1 MALAGFPGNAMQ
13 GVAFAPAPEAVKFI
27 AVIRR
32 VALLHWLLT
41 IALRQGWRMGG
52 RCRPHHTART
62 GLKPG
67 PGPKKAQRMSG
78 FQTQPAGFV
87 PAARLWGQCDSKPGA
102 GVCGNVAR
110 RAGAGG

>member
-41 IALRQGWRMGG
+41 IALRQGWRMGS
-52 RCRPHHTART
+52 RCRPHQKGRI

-67 PGPKKAQRMSG
+67 PGPTKAQRRSG

-87 PAARLWGQCDSKPGA
+87 SAAWLWGQRDSKPGS
-102 GVCGNVAR
+102 GGCSCG
-110 RAGAGG
+110 